1 MRRQKQEKK
10 MQEKK
15 NAAQKRQY
23 QQDTYI
29 LIFRN
34 KCFQQRVL
42 VVGMFIICRRTK
54 SKQFSSVC
62 QIKTGLSIQIGFFS
76 PPTPLISHF
85 LSLQSVIFRHFLS
98 RLLLSNKRGCH
109 LSPIHPKW
117 NWLVEVQQ
125 AQLTLITTITFSVM
139 LTCLFNPYLF
149 VSVPVCPNIVT
160 CETDSLRVKA
170 LQLFILN

>member
-1 MRRQKQEKK
+1 
-10 MQEKK
+10 
-15 NAAQKRQY
+15 
-23 QQDTYI
+23 
-29 LIFRN
+29 
-34 KCFQQRVL
+34 
-42 VVGMFIICRRTK
+42 MFIICRRTK

-170 LQLFILN
+170 LELFIFNWTFLNCHIFCAQLVWTSASAGRKVHRRHLTAPQCSTLCQYHC